1 MSCICERTFGGEEVP
16 RMALRVPH
24 PTSPHLEDKCKH
36 RIQRRRRPKVLLFLH
51 YANIFSKSLH
61 FSSHS
66 SCKAPKTPAF
76 FLRFK
81 RFGNFEKKFATSNS
95 LKKAVYLRSERFS
108 QISREHPIAHIRD
121 FSYLCRRFLCVYT
134 QLQQR
139 KINLKQYN
147 NGRIKS
153 TSRTTREV

>member
-1 MSCICERTFGGEEVP
+1 MRVLCASIAEREE
-16 RMALRVPH
+16 
-24 PTSPHLEDKCKH
+24 
-36 RIQRRRRPKVLLFLH
+36 
-51 YANIFSKSLH
+51 YGLH
-61 FSSHS
+61 FANVLSGECATAQAASES
-66 SCKAPKTPAF
+66 TTFFAYVQIYLAKACIFPRIHPVKPQKHQLF